1 MTGPSALP
9 RRLGLLDGS
18 LLLVGAVIGSGIFVV
33 PSLIA
38 RRVPEPGLVILI
50 WLFSGVL
57 VLAGALALAELG
69 AMLPHSGGLYVY
81 MREAYGPFFA
91 FLYGW
96 TVMLVVIPGSVAALT
111 TAFLLYLG
119 HFVSM
124 SVPAA
129 KVVGILVLL
138 TLGWV
143 NARGV
148 RWGAN
153 VQNTFTL
160 LKAGS
165 LVGLVAV
172 ALVTGRGSADNLT
185 PVAPESF
192 SFSVIGA
199 IGVAMISTLFAYDG
213 WHFVGFVAGEIR
225 EPARNVPRSIFL
237 GVFVVVTIYLA
248 ANLAYYFAL
257 GPEGIAASD
266 RVASDAVSAMIGE
279 GGASLIALAILCS
292 TFGAIAANILAGP
305 RVLFAM
311 AQDGLVFPSLA
322 DVHPRHA
329 SPANAIWLL
338 SVWAAV
344 LTLTGGYEHLIT
356 MSMFANWILFTM
368 VAFSVVVLRRRH
380 PEWERPYRVPAYPI
394 PVAIFVIVSAV
405 FVVNTLVEST
415 RSSLYGL
422 VIVALGVVFYRL
434 RRRPEPVPASA
445 G

>member
-1 MTGPSALP
+1 MPGASELP
-9 RRLGLLDGS
+9 RKLGRLDGA

-38 RRVPEPGLVILI
+38 RRVPEPGLVVAI
-50 WLFSGVL
+50 WIFSGLL

-91 FLYGW
+91 FIYGW

-119 HFVSM
+119 HFV
-124 SVPAA
+124 PLGALTA
-129 KVVGILVLL
+129 KAIGIAVLL
-138 TLGWV
+138 FLGYV

-153 VQNTFTL
+153 VQNTFTF
-160 LKAGS
+160 LKTAS

-172 ALVTGRGSADNLT
+172 ALVTLRGSRENFLPLFPA
-185 PVAPESF
+185 
-192 SFSVIGA
+192 SVDLDVMGA

-225 EPARNVPRSIFL
+225 EPSKNVPSSIL
-237 GVFVVVTIYLA
+237 IGVFTVIVVYVG
-248 ANLAYYFAL
+248 ANLAYIFAL
-257 GPEGIAASD
+257 GSEGIAASD
-266 RVASDAVSAMIGE
+266 RVASDAVSAMIG
-279 GGASLIALAILCS
+279 GTGASLIALAILCS

-311 AQDGLVFPSLA
+311 ARDGLVFGRLA
-322 DVHPRHA
+322 DVHPRHE

-338 SVWAAV
+338 AVWASL

-368 VAFSVVVLRRRH
+368 VAYSVVVLRRRH
-380 PEWERPYRVPAYPI
+380 PEWERPYRVPLYPL
-394 PVAIFVIVSAV
+394 PVLVFVLVSAV
-405 FVVNTLVEST
+405 FVVNTLIEST

-422 VIVALGVVFYRL
+422 GIVVAGVAFYFFF
-434 RRRPEPVPASA
+434 RRAAHS
-445 G
+445 